1 MDVRAISPD
10 GDLHKKVYT
19 WHNQMVLLWKE
30 KILWYHLMISD
41 HRIVVSK
48 VLWEQRKVWF

>member
-30 KILWYHLMISD
+30 KNIAIPLDDIRS
-41 HRIVVSK
+41 
-48 VLWEQRKVWF
+48 